1 MLTTKLKRVLAAGTL
16 AAGLALA
23 IAPGSQVAAQSA
35 NANWNTTFATTE
47 GGHKVGN
54 PQAQTSLIAFVSYS
68 CPHCADFEKQSDAP
82 LRAGYIQSGKLSLE
96 VRHVIRNPIDLAAAL
111 ATECGDKARFFE
123 RHRAVMLSHE
133 KWMEKARS
141 ATPAQQ
147 QRWSTGDLPGRMRA
161 IAGDLGFYE
170 LLEPRGLSR
179 AQLDRCL
186 SDEARANS
194 IAQASQAQGQ
204 RFGIQ
209 GTPSFAINGRL
220 LEGVHNWAQL
230 QQALDESA

>member
-1 MLTTKLKRVLAAGTL
+1 MIKTKLKRVLAAGAL

-23 IAPGSQVAAQSA
+23 IAPASQVSAQA
-35 NANWNTTFATTE
+35 TNAKWNATFATTE
-47 GGHKVGN
+47 GGHQVGN
-54 PQAQTSLIAFVSYS
+54 PEAETSLIAFVSYS

-82 LRAGYIQSGKLSLE
+82 LRAGYIPSGKVSLE

-111 ATECGDKARFFE
+111 ATECGAKDKFFE

-133 KWMEKARS
+133 RWMEKARS

-147 QRWSTGDLPGRMRA
+147 QRWMTGDVPARMRA
-161 IAGDLGFYE
+161 IAGDLSFYE

-186 SDEARANS
+186 SDEARATS
-194 IAQASQAQGQ
+194 IAEASQAQGE

-220 LEGVHNWAQL
+220 LDGVHNWAAL